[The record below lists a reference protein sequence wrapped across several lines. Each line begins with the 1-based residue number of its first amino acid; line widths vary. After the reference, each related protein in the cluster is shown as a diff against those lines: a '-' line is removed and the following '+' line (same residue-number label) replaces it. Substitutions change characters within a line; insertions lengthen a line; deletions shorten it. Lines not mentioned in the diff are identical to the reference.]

1 MKLIVT
7 LALVGLSVGC
17 ASRAAPVA
25 TVAADGANPACR
37 DTQRAHER
45 RQRDL
50 ALRQQRMKQYHARG
64 LSPPENE
71 AALERALEASRMP
84 CRPVQ
89 PVDEPVQAQPANG
102 PVEPLQ
108 SAAEPAKPVESVQ
121 PLLPADDQSTD

>member
-1 MKLIVT
+1 LIVT

-25 TVAADGANPACR
+25 TVATAGANPACQE
-37 DTQRAHER
+37 TQRARER

-71 AALERALEASRMP
+71 AAFERELEASRMP
-84 CRPVQ
+84 CRP
-89 PVDEPVQAQPANG
+89 PEPPEAPAQPSNE
-102 PVEPLQ
+102 PVEPIQ
-108 SAAEPAKPVESVQ
+108 SAAEPVQ
-121 PLLPADDQSTD
+121 PLPPADEQSTD

>member
-1 MKLIVT
+1 MKVIVT

-25 TVAADGANPACR
+25 TVATPGANPACQ

-50 ALRQQRMKQYHARG
+50 ALRHQRMKQYHARG

-71 AALERALEASRMP
+71 AAFERELEASRMP
-84 CRPVQ
+84 CVPAEPADAPVS
-89 PVDEPVQAQPANG
+89 PANE

-108 SAAEPAKPVESVQ
+108 SAAEPVQ
-121 PLLPADDQSTD
+121 PLPPADDQSTD

>member
-25 TVAADGANPACR
+25 TVATDGSNPACR

-71 AALERALEASRMP
+71 AALARALEASRMP
-84 CRPVQ
+84 CLPAQ
-89 PVDEPVQAQPANG
+89 PVDEPVQPASG

-108 SAAEPAKPVESVQ
+108 SAAEPVQ
-121 PLLPADDQSTD
+121 PVPPADEQSSEQ

>member
-25 TVAADGANPACR
+25 TVATDGTNPACR
-37 DTQRAHER
+37 DTQRAHQR

-71 AALERALEASRMP
+71 TALARELEASRMP
-84 CRPVQ
+84 CVPAQ
-89 PVDEPVQAQPANG
+89 PADEPVQPASG

-108 SAAEPAKPVESVQ
+108 SAAEPVQPVESVQ
-121 PLLPADDQSTD
+121 PLPPADDQSTD

>member
-7 LALVGLSVGC
+7 LALVGLSAGC

-25 TVAADGANPACR
+25 TVATAGGNPACQE
-37 DTQRAHER
+37 TQRARER

-71 AALERALEASRMP
+71 AAFERDLEASRMP
-84 CRPVQ
+84 CVPAEAQ
-89 PVDEPVQAQPANG
+89 PVDEPAQPANE

-108 SAAEPAKPVESVQ
+108 SSAESVQ
-121 PLLPADDQSTD
+121 PLPPADDQSAD

>member
-7 LALVGLSVGC
+7 LALVGFSVGC

-25 TVAADGANPACR
+25 TAARDGANPACG

-71 AALERALEASRMP
+71 AVLERDLEFARMP
-84 CRPVQ
+84 CAPVQ
-89 PVDEPVQAQPANG
+89 PVDEPVQPANE
-102 PVEPLQ
+102 PVQPIQ
-108 SAAEPAKPVESVQ
+108 SA
-121 PLLPADDQSTD
+121 

>member
-7 LALVGLSVGC
+7 LALFGLSVGC
-17 ASRAAPVA
+17 ASRVAPVA
-25 TVAADGANPACR
+25 TVATAGVNPACE

-45 RQRDL
+45 RQRNL

-71 AALERALEASRMP
+71 AAFEREIEASRMP
-84 CRPVQ
+84 CRPAEPAEV
-89 PVDEPVQAQPANG
+89 PVSPANE

-108 SAAEPAKPVESVQ
+108 SAAEPVQ
-121 PLLPADDQSTD
+121 PLPPADEQSTD